1 MANSSSTSASS
12 TVINVHWPL
21 YTVYPAAIVFFYCA
35 YFLFIPLG
43 IRLCCQKRFNVLT
56 RLNKRCFIQNINSCL
71 HAFAIVSSLFIV
83 LAGDHE
89 MRDAGVAPHYNVL
102 AYCEVCVSL
111 GYMSFVL
118 PWSLH
123 MYFVL
128 KARRPYTS
136 ATFCVHHATV
146 VVAEVVYLLT
156 QTCALHGA
164 LTVALME
171 FTNWF
176 FLPLILMTQ
185 LDIVGLK
192 KAPRLLGA
200 AWALGVLVVPR
211 RAARHQGGDRRHVGR
226 GVLEGQVV
234 VPVVLPGGGA
244 REAPR
249 APEAARGAERAQA
262 RARRRDEE
270 GRRADR
276 QPDVRR
282 RAE

>member
-1 MANSSSTSASS
+1 MTNSSASS
-12 TVINVHWPL
+12 SVVNVHWPL

-89 MRDAGVAPHYNVL
+89 MREAGVAPHYNVL

-118 PWSLH
+118 PWS
-123 MYFVL
+123 
-128 KARRPYTS
+128 
-136 ATFCVHHATV
+136 
-146 VVAEVVYLLT
+146 
-156 QTCALHGA
+156 
-164 LTVALME
+164 
-171 FTNWF
+171 
-176 FLPLILMTQ
+176 
-185 LDIVGLK
+185 
-192 KAPRLLGA
+192 
-200 AWALGVLVVPR
+200 
-211 RAARHQGGDRRHVGR
+211 GDRRHVGR
-226 GVLEGQVV
+226 GLLEGQVV

-249 APEAARGAERAQA
+249 APEAARGAQRAQA
-262 RARRRDEE
+262 RA
-270 GRRADR
+270 
-276 QPDVRR
+276 
-282 RAE
+282 